1 MGGTF
6 TIGSGPFFGV
16 FKMGNSS
23 VQTSLISR
31 GARVQFA
38 IGVALISVIP
48 LLVFWYFNVIGGL
61 PDNAYGLQLILMVA
75 LVTAAAAAGYAIL
88 QKYPLNII
96 RLRGFLEQVIGGD
109 LPEQVQLL
117 KAEDDI
123 AAVERCLNL
132 ILKQL
137 KERLE
142 LLQEEKKTLQQ
153 QLYQAQKMESMG
165 LMAAGAA
172 HDFNN
177 LLTSIMGSIS
187 LLSDH
192 LPKEPSA
199 MGLVRDM
206 EVAVQRAA
214 DLTNQMLIYSGRGK
228 FIMED
233 IDLSSLVKEMQPL
246 LKTSVGKGIELRYML
261 SDNLPQVKADPT
273 QKRQVIMNLVINA
286 SDAIGNR
293 GGVITITTREIDC
306 CAGSFGE
313 ALVNGRLPEG
323 RCVCL
328 EVTDTGSG
336 MDPDKAAKIFDPFFT
351 TKPKG
356 RGLGLAVVL
365 GIVMA
370 HRGAIVVESEP
381 GKGTRFIN
389 LIPVVGEPEDS

>member
-1 MGGTF
+1 MGD
-6 TIGSGPFFGV
+6 SEA
-16 FKMGNSS
+16 
-23 VQTSLISR
+23 QTYFVSR

-48 LLVFWYFNVIGGL
+48 LLVFWYFNVVGGV
-61 PDNAYGLQLILMVA
+61 PDNAFGLQIIMMVA
-75 LVTAAAAAGYAIL
+75 LVTAVAAAGYAIL

-96 RLRGFLEQVIGGD
+96 RLRGFLEQVIDGD

-123 AAVERCLNL
+123 EAVERCLNV

-142 LLQEEKKTLQQ
+142 LLQQEKKSLQQ

-177 LLTSIMGSIS
+177 MLTSIMGSVS

-192 LPKEPSA
+192 LPKNPSA
-199 MGLVRDM
+199 SELVQDL
-206 EVAVQRAA
+206 ETAVQRAA
-214 DLTNQMLIYSGRGK
+214 ELTNQMLIYSGRGK
-228 FIMED
+228 FAMED
-233 IDLSSLVKEMQPL
+233 VDLSALIVDMQPL
-246 LKTSVGKGIELRYML
+246 LKASVGKGVELRFNL
-261 SDNLPQVKADPT
+261 SDRLPRIKADPT

-286 SDAIGNR
+286 SDAIGAR
-293 GGVITITTREIDC
+293 GGSITVSTREVK
-306 CAGSFGE
+306 CAADDFANAFVS
-313 ALVNGRLPEG
+313 GRLPTG

-328 EVTDTGSG
+328 EVRDNGCG
-336 MDPDKAAKIFDPFFT
+336 MDPDKKAKIFDPFFT

-365 GIVMA
+365 GIVVA
-370 HRGAIVVESEP
+370 HKGAIAVESEP
-381 GKGTRFIN
+381 GKGTIFRN
-389 LIPVVGEPEDS
+389 LIPCEEQAEDA

>member
-1 MGGTF
+1 MGD
-6 TIGSGPFFGV
+6 SEA
-16 FKMGNSS
+16 
-23 VQTSLISR
+23 QTYFVSR

-48 LLVFWYFNVIGGL
+48 LLVFWYFNVVGGV
-61 PDNAYGLQLILMVA
+61 PDNAFGLQIIMMVA
-75 LVTAAAAAGYAIL
+75 LVTAVAAAGYAIL

-96 RLRGFLEQVIGGD
+96 RLRGFLEQVIDGD

-123 AAVERCLNL
+123 EAVERCLNV

-142 LLQEEKKTLQQ
+142 LLQQEKKSLQQ

-177 LLTSIMGSIS
+177 MLTSIMGSVS

-192 LPKEPSA
+192 LPKNPSA
-199 MGLVRDM
+199 SELVQDL
-206 EVAVQRAA
+206 ETAVQRAA
-214 DLTNQMLIYSGRGK
+214 ELTNQMLIYSGRGK
-228 FIMED
+228 FAMED
-233 IDLSSLVKEMQPL
+233 VDLSALIVDMQPL
-246 LKTSVGKGIELRYML
+246 LKTSVGKGVELRFNL
-261 SDNLPQVKADPT
+261 SDRLPRIKADPT

-286 SDAIGNR
+286 SDAIGAR
-293 GGVITITTREIDC
+293 GGSITVSTREVK
-306 CAGSFGE
+306 CAADDFANAFVS
-313 ALVNGRLPEG
+313 GRLPTG

-328 EVTDTGSG
+328 EVRDNGCG
-336 MDPDKAAKIFDPFFT
+336 MDPDKKAKIFDPFFT

-365 GIVMA
+365 GIVVA
-370 HRGAIVVESEP
+370 HKGAIAVESEP
-381 GKGTRFIN
+381 GKGTIFRN
-389 LIPVVGEPEDS
+389 LIPCEEQAEDA